1 MWFTEFI
8 CCSKTVAEDSP
19 VLNLDGYDKLF
30 ENRVRLG
37 VMSVLAVNDSYDF
50 VSLKQVL
57 GVTDGNLTT
66 HLKALETA
74 GYISSVKQF
83 IGRKP
88 NTSFSITEE
97 GRCAFTKHITALS
110 KLLNV

>member
-1 MWFTEFI
+1 MM
-8 CCSKTVAEDSP
+8 
-19 VLNLDGYDKLF
+19 DGYDKLF

-37 VMSVLAVNDSYDF
+37 VMSVLAANDSYDF
-50 VSLKQVL
+50 VSLKQLL

-74 GYISSVKQF
+74 GFISSIKQF

-88 NTSFSITEE
+88 NTSYSITEQ
-97 GRCAFTKHITALS
+97 GRSAFAAHIGALS
-110 KLLNV
+110 KLLKV